1 MLKKITLDYVG
12 PAKHMEV
19 DFADRLTVITGD
31 NSLGKS
37 LLLDVAFFCCTRD
50 WPGEVAIPLRGWS
63 KGAKISVSGVTDNAE
78 KKNHKY
84 YGEFLFSPG
93 IRKWDGGPPV
103 DLHRS
108 GNDEYIDLR
117 SITKNSPGITLYS
130 RVDGSF
136 SVYDPERALLWR
148 STQTDWSFR
157 ITKDQVWLGAE
168 TASGISYCRGIV
180 QDWIDW
186 RNRRS
191 DIFSQFRDVFDIL
204 RDNGDGFSF
213 NGDTIRLPGGDVT
226 DWPVIETPY
235 GSVAVIHISE
245 AVKRIIALSYMI
257 IWTIH
262 EHKLAVEANEAKPN
276 KHLIVILDEIEAHLH
291 PTWQRLILPA
301 LLAVSDEIEGFTVQ
315 FIVTTHSP
323 LVLAG
328 LEPTFDETRDKILHL
343 KREGADVSLETLP
356 FRPYGTASEW
366 LMSPVFGLEEARNLP
381 AQTILRQ
388 ARDLMRQ
395 PKSEATEQQAKAL
408 EPDLRHL
415 IPSIDPFWTGWHFF
429 WHGLPGQKNDS
440 A

>member
-37 LLLDVAFFCCTRD
+37 LLLDVAFFCCSQD
-50 WPGEVAIPLRGWS
+50 WPDEAAVPWRDKLENG
-63 KGAKISVSGVTDNAE
+63 KITVDGSL
-78 KKNHKY
+78 KKNGKKSVTYRFVSKKKY
-84 YGEFLFSPG
+84 WLRSKFLFNPETGESDSDFTPG
-93 IRKWDGGPPV
+93 IIIY
-103 DLHRS
+103 
-108 GNDEYIDLR
+108 E
-117 SITKNSPGITLYS
+117 
-130 RVDGSF
+130 RVDGGFSICDPLRRELLLLVDMWESF
-136 SVYDPERALLWR
+136 HLSQEEIW
-148 STQTDWSFR
+148 
-157 ITKDQVWLGAE
+157 KGAE
-168 TASGISYCRGIV
+168 TKSGQRYCRGLIE
-180 QDWIDW
+180 DWIDW
-186 RNRRS
+186 QNRRPS
-191 DIFSQFRDVFDIL
+191 VFAEFKKIFDLL
-204 RDNGDGFSF
+204 RDAGDEFIF
-213 NGDTIRLPGGDVT
+213 AEDTIRLPGGDVT
-226 DWPVIETPY
+226 DWPAIKTPY
-235 GSVAVIHISE
+235 GVVAVAHISE
-245 AVKRIIALSYMI
+245 AVKRILALAYMI
-257 IWTIH
+257 VWACH
-262 EHKLAVEANEAKPN
+262 EHKLAAEANGLQPQQ
-276 KHLIVILDEIEAHLH
+276 HLIVVLDEIEAHLH

-328 LEPTFDETRDKILHL
+328 LEPKYDETRDKILHL
-343 KREGADVSLETLP
+343 KREGAEVSLETLP